1 MTRLAA
7 CLSLFCVLILAAPLV
22 AQQVPNRAAQP
33 GYGQPGLAQAGA
45 GQPRGAAAQPAGPQ
59 PIVGPARASGPA
71 ANVGPVGGALQ
82 ATPAGPPPGP
92 VQPSWIPLDK
102 GHDAWINQVL
112 QFWEAR
118 SNKIKAFSCEFVR
131 WEYDPV
137 FGPKD
142 PETAKTIAK
151 GEIKYAQ
158 PDKGLFKV
166 TELSLYAPPK
176 MPGAAPEYVKQDA
189 TFGEHWVSNGE
200 RVFEFDNRGKRM
212 IERELPPEMKNKAI
226 ADGPLPFMFGA
237 RAETIKSRYWIRGLP
252 QGGNGKYWLEAV
264 PKSRQ
269 DAQNFKAV
277 TIVLDEKTYL
287 PELLEVLAPNFDAK
301 TNPAR
306 STYQFSK
313 QEATEASANPLDF
326 KKFMTLFAG
335 NFANPKLPSGWTR
348 IVEKADGRPAAAPA
362 PLAPPAPGGVAQP
375 PRNISVPR

>member
-1 MTRLAA
+1 M
-7 CLSLFCVLILAAPLV
+7 
-22 AQQVPNRAAQP
+22 
-33 GYGQPGLAQAGA
+33 
-45 GQPRGAAAQPAGPQ
+45 
-59 PIVGPARASGPA
+59 
-71 ANVGPVGGALQ
+71 
-82 ATPAGPPPGP
+82 
-92 VQPSWIPLDK
+92 QPSWIPLDK
-102 GHDAWINQVL
+102 AHDAWINQVL

-166 TELSLYAPPK
+166 TELNLYAPPK
-176 MPGAAPEYVKQDA
+176 MPGVAPEYVKQDA

-200 RVFEFDNRGKRM
+200 RVFEFDARGKRM
-212 IERELPPEMKNKAI
+212 IERELPPDMKNKAI

-237 RAETIKSRYWIRGLP
+237 RAQTIKARYWIRGLP
-252 QGGNGKYWLEAV
+252 QSGNGKYWLEAV

-313 QEATEASANPLDF
+313 QEATEASANPLDINRI
-326 KKFMTLFAG
+326 KSLFAG
-335 NFANPKLPSGWTR
+335 KFDNPKLPSGWTR
-348 IVEKADGRPAAAPA
+348 IVEKADGTTRAPTA
-362 PLAPPAPGGVAQP
+362 LAPGVPGALEATKKPQP
-375 PRNISVPR
+375 PRTPTVPR